1 LADNDIILITQAK
14 KQEAMKELPLP
25 FLTRLD
31 KIIETNL
38 HDENFSI
45 ETLCRELT
53 ISYTHTY
60 RKIRQETGLSPS
72 MYVCRKRILKA
83 CQLLAE
89 SRLTIGDIAFQ
100 VGFNSQAY
108 FSKCF
113 SDTYGYPPF
122 QYRKRLEHKVS
133 CVV

>member
-31 KIIETNL
+31 
-38 HDENFSI
+38 NFSI